1 MAPLCASPAES
12 AAVINAT
19 VRMPLALH
27 GQDDTF
33 PAWKRRRTTA
43 SPKHVSYACA
53 TFSRPCVVCQRRT
66 PGVHKEG
73 QPWLQ
78 AREPH

>member
-1 MAPLCASPAES
+1 MAPICASTSEHK
-12 AAVINAT
+12 AVINAT
-19 VRMPLALH
+19 VSLPLSVH

-33 PAWKRRRTTA
+33 PAWQRRRTTA
-43 SPKHVSYACA
+43 RPKHVSYEFA

-66 PGVHKEG
+66 PWVHKEG